1 VPAAARVRRPARALP
16 LLPVGGVALRELL
29 QPVRELLEG
38 SIDAAVILDRDRRI
52 LYYNRAYEAAC
63 RLRGRELATR
73 VAEGARCYELFAF
86 EVCESACVG
95 CRARDAGRPV
105 RVDEIRAERADGE
118 ELTFI
123 VTAVPLGEHYIVESY
138 RDVTAEMRIQRRL
151 KVLLETERRAK
162 GDLEEMVE
170 ERTRELR
177 QAQAQL
183 VLQEKMSTLGRL
195 VAGMAH
201 ELNNPIN
208 FVYGNV
214 DFLAQYFDD
223 LLSLVRAVDGH
234 ADLPPELRA
243 EIDAIKQR
251 IEFDYMVEDSHK
263 LLTSIRNGAERTAA
277 IVRDL
282 KNFSRTG
289 AGDMVDTDVIAGIET
304 TLNLIS
310 PLHRDRIVI
319 EREYQAGL
327 PKLVANAGH
336 INQVFMN
343 ILTNAAQAIS
353 GPGTIC
359 IAVAAHEDSGAPY
372 LRVAISDTG
381 AGMAPDVLEHITDP
395 FFTTKG
401 VGEGTGLG
409 LWISDSIVRAHGGQL
424 LCKSEVG
431 VGSTFTVILPLRP
444 AAR

>member
-1 VPAAARVRRPARALP
+1 M
-16 LLPVGGVALRELL
+16 
-29 QPVRELLEG
+29 RELLEG

-52 LYYNRAYEAAC
+52 VYYNRAYEAAC
-63 RLRGRELATR
+63 RLTGRELARR
-73 VAEGARCYELFAF
+73 VAEGVRCYDVFAL
-86 EVCESACVG
+86 EVCASACVG
-95 CRARDAGRPV
+95 CRARDARRPV
-105 RVDEIRAERADGE
+105 RVDEILVVRDDGE
-118 ELTFI
+118 EQTVI
-123 VTAVPLGEHYIVESY
+123 VSAVPLGEDYIVESY

-151 KVLLETERRAK
+151 KVLLEKERRAK
-162 GDLEEMVE
+162 GDLEEMME

-177 QAQAQL
+177 HAQAQL

-223 LLSLVRAVDGH
+223 LLLVVHTVDQH
-234 ADLPPELRA
+234 ESLPPDLRA
-243 EIDAIKQR
+243 ELDAVKQR
-251 IEFDYMVEDSHK
+251 IEFDYLIEDSHK

-282 KNFSRTG
+282 RNFSRTG
-289 AGDMVDTDVIAGIET
+289 AGDMVETDVIAGIET

-310 PLHRDRIVI
+310 PLHRDRIAI
-319 EREYQAGL
+319 DRDYQSGL
-327 PKLVANAGH
+327 PKLVGNAGH

-343 ILTNAAQAIS
+343 ILTNAAQAIH
-353 GPGTIC
+353 GAGTIR
-359 IAVAAHEDSGAPY
+359 IAVASGEEDDVPVM
-372 LRVAISDTG
+372 RVAISDSG
-381 AGMAPDVLEHITDP
+381 EGIAPDVRERIMDP

-409 LWISDSIVRAHGGQL
+409 LWITDSIVRAHGGKL
-424 LCKSEVG
+424 LCESEVG
-431 VGSTFTVILPLRP
+431 AGSTFTVILPLRP
-444 AAR
+444 AVNPAP

>member
-1 VPAAARVRRPARALP
+1 
-16 LLPVGGVALRELL
+16 
-29 QPVRELLEG
+29 VRELLEG
-38 SIDAAVILDRDRRI
+38 SIDAAVILDRDRRV
-52 LYYNRAYEAAC
+52 LYYNRAYEATC
-63 RLRGRELATR
+63 RLHGRELARR
-73 VAEGARCYELFAF
+73 VAQGARCYELFAL
-86 EVCESACVG
+86 EVCELACVG
-95 CRARDAGRPV
+95 CRARDARRPL
-105 RVDEIRAERADGE
+105 RVDEIRAVRGDGE

-123 VTAVPLGEHYIVESY
+123 VSAVPLGEDYIVESY

-177 QAQAQL
+177 HAQAQL

-223 LLSLVRAVDGH
+223 LLLLVRTVDQH
-234 ADLPPELRA
+234 PSLPPDLRA
-243 EIDAIKQR
+243 ELDAVKQR
-251 IEFDYMVEDSHK
+251 VEFDYLVEDSRK
-263 LLTSIRNGAERTAA
+263 LLKSIRNGAERTAT

-282 KNFSRTG
+282 RNFSRTG
-289 AGDMVDTDVIAGIET
+289 AGDMVETDVIAGIET

-310 PLHRDRIVI
+310 PLHRDRITI
-319 EREYQAGL
+319 DRDYQPGL
-327 PKLVANAGH
+327 PRLVANAGH

-343 ILTNAAQAIS
+343 ILTNAAQAIR
-353 GPGTIC
+353 GPGTIR
-359 IAVAAHEDSGAPY
+359 IAVASHEQAGVPVV
-372 LRVAISDTG
+372 RVAISDTG
-381 AGMAPDVLEHITDP
+381 EGIPHDVREHITDP

-424 LCKSEVG
+424 LCDSEVG

-444 AAR
+444 TAHPDGETEGDRSG

>member
-1 VPAAARVRRPARALP
+1 M
-16 LLPVGGVALRELL
+16 
-29 QPVRELLEG
+29 RELLESG
-38 SIDAAVILDRDRRI
+38 IDAAVILDRDRRI

-63 RLRGRELATR
+63 RLTGRELARR
-73 VAEGARCYELFAF
+73 VAEGVRCYEVFAL
-86 EVCESACVG
+86 EVCATACVG
-95 CRARDAGRPV
+95 CRARDARRPV
-105 RVDEIRAERADGE
+105 RVDEIRAVRGDGE

-123 VTAVPLGEHYIVESY
+123 VSAVPLGEDYIVESY

-151 KVLLETERRAK
+151 KVLLENERRAK
-162 GDLEEMVE
+162 GDLEEMME

-177 QAQAQL
+177 HAQAQL

-223 LLSLVRAVDGH
+223 LLLLVHTVDQH
-234 ADLPPELRA
+234 PSLPPELRA
-243 EIDAIKQR
+243 ELDAVKQR
-251 IEFDYMVEDSHK
+251 IEFDYLLEDSHK
-263 LLTSIRNGAERTAA
+263 LLKSIRNGAERTAA

-282 KNFSRTG
+282 RNFSRTG

-310 PLHRDRIVI
+310 VLHRDRIAI
-319 EREYQAGL
+319 DRDYQPGL
-327 PKLVANAGH
+327 PKLVGNAGH

-343 ILTNAAQAIS
+343 ILTNAAQAIH
-353 GPGTIC
+353 GAGTIR
-359 IAVAAHEDSGAPY
+359 IAVASGEEDGVPVM
-372 LRVAISDTG
+372 RVAISDTG
-381 AGMAPDVLEHITDP
+381 EGIAPDVRERIMDP

-409 LWISDSIVRAHGGQL
+409 LWITDSIVRAHGGKL
-424 LCKSEVG
+424 LCESEVG
-431 VGSTFTVILPLRP
+431 AGSTFTVILPLRP
-444 AAR
+444 AVNPAR

>member
-1 VPAAARVRRPARALP
+1 MPAPARVRRSAGAIP
-16 LLPVGGVALRELL
+16 LLPVGGVALRALL
-29 QPVRELLEG
+29 EPVRELLEG
-38 SIDAAVILDRDRRI
+38 SIDAAVILDRERRV
-52 LYYNRAYEAAC
+52 LYYNRAYEATC
-63 RLRGRELATR
+63 RLRGRELARR
-73 VAEGARCYELFAF
+73 VADGARCYELFSL
-86 EVCESACVG
+86 EVCASACVG
-95 CRARDAGRPV
+95 CRAREARRPL
-105 RVDEIRAERADGE
+105 RVDEIRAVRGDGE

-123 VTAVPLGEHYIVESY
+123 VSAVPLGDDYIVESY

-195 VAGMAH
+195 VAGIAH

-214 DFLAQYFDD
+214 DFLAQYVED
-223 LLSLVRAVDGH
+223 LLTLVRT
-234 ADLPPELRA
+234 ADESPDLSPALRA
-243 EIDAIKQR
+243 ELDAVKQR
-251 IEFDYMVEDSHK
+251 IEFDYLVEDSHK
-263 LLTSIRNGAERTAA
+263 LLKSIRTGAERTAA

-289 AGDMVDTDVIAGIET
+289 ASDMVETDVVSGIET

-310 PLHRDRIVI
+310 PLHRDRISI
-319 EREYQAGL
+319 ERDYQAGL
-327 PKLVANAGH
+327 PRLVANAGH
-336 INQVFMN
+336 LNQVFMN
-343 ILTNAAQAIS
+343 LLANAAQAIR
-353 GPGTIC
+353 GPGTIR
-359 IAVAAHEDSGAPY
+359 IAVTSRDEDGRPVIEVS
-372 LRVAISDTG
+372 ISDTG
-381 AGMAPDVLEHITDP
+381 EGMAPDVLERITDP

-409 LWISDSIVRAHGGQL
+409 LWITDSIVRAHGGTL
-424 LCKSEVG
+424 LCESAVG
-431 VGSTFTVILPLRP
+431 AGSTFRVILPLRP
-444 AAR
+444 RDE

>member
-1 VPAAARVRRPARALP
+1 M
-16 LLPVGGVALRELL
+16 
-29 QPVRELLEG
+29 RELLEG
-38 SIDAAVILDRDRRI
+38 SIDAAVILDRDRRV

-63 RLRGRELATR
+63 RLRGRELAAR
-73 VAEGARCYELFAF
+73 VAEGARCYELFPL

-95 CRARDAGRPV
+95 CRARDAGRAL
-105 RVDEIRAERADGE
+105 RVDEIHAGRGDGE
-118 ELTFI
+118 EMTLI
-123 VTAVPLGEHYIVESY
+123 VSAVPLGDYIVETY

-151 KVLLETERRAK
+151 KVLLDRERRAK
-162 GDLEEMVE
+162 TNLEEMVE

-177 QAQAQL
+177 QAQAHL

-214 DFLAQYFDD
+214 DFLAQYMDD
-223 LLSLVRAVDGH
+223 LLGIVRAVDQ
-234 ADLPPELRA
+234 APDLPPRVRA
-243 EIDAIKQR
+243 ELDALKQR

-263 LLTSIRNGAERTAA
+263 LLRSIRNGAERTAA

-289 AGDMVDTDVIAGIET
+289 AGDMVETDVIAGIET

-310 PLHRDRIVI
+310 PLHKGRIVI
-319 EREYQAGL
+319 ERAYEPGL

-343 ILTNAAQAIS
+343 ILTNAAQAIH
-353 GPGTIC
+353 GPGTIR
-359 IAVAAHEDSGAPY
+359 ITVTSGEAGGVGV

-381 AGMAPDVLEHITDP
+381 EGIRPDVLERITDP

-409 LWISDSIVRAHGGQL
+409 LWITDSIVRAHGGVLGCDSQ
-424 LCKSEVG
+424 VG
-431 VGSTFTVILPLRP
+431 VGSTFTVTLPLRP
-444 AAR
+444 AVQDETRPSGELA

>member
-1 VPAAARVRRPARALP
+1 VLP
-16 LLPVGGVALRELL
+16 LLE
-29 QPVRELLEG
+29 PVRELLEG
-38 SIDAAVILDRDRRI
+38 SIDAAVILDQDRRI

-63 RLRGRELATR
+63 RLRGRELASR
-73 VAEGARCYELFAF
+73 VAAGARCYEIFSL

-95 CRARDAGRPV
+95 CRAREARRPL
-105 RVDEIRAERADGE
+105 RVDEIRAVRRDGE

-123 VTAVPLGEHYIVESY
+123 VSAMPLGDDYVVETY

-151 KVLLETERRAK
+151 KVLLERERRAK
-162 GDLEEMVE
+162 VDLEEMVE

-183 VLQEKMSTLGRL
+183 VLQDKMSTLGRL

-214 DFLAQYFDD
+214 DFLAQYVDD
-223 LLSLVRAVDGH
+223 LLTLVRTVDQFAG
-234 ADLPPELRA
+234 LPPDLRA
-243 EIDAIKQR
+243 ELDRVKQR
-251 IEFDYMVEDSHK
+251 VEFDYLVEDSRK
-263 LLTSIRNGAERTAA
+263 LLKSIRNGAERTAA

-289 AGDMVDTDVIAGIET
+289 AGDMVETDVIAGIET

-310 PLHRDRIVI
+310 PLHRGRIAI
-319 EREYQAGL
+319 ERDYAAGL
-327 PKLVANAGH
+327 PRLVANAGH

-343 ILTNAAQAIS
+343 ILTNAAQAIR
-353 GPGTIC
+353 GPGTIR
-359 IAVAAHEDSGAPY
+359 IAVACAEEGGAAVMKVAVSDSGEGIPPGV
-372 LRVAISDTG
+372 R
-381 AGMAPDVLEHITDP
+381 ERITDP
-395 FFTTKG
+395 FFTTKP

-409 LWISDSIVRAHGGQL
+409 LWITDSIVRAHGGVL
-424 LCKSEVG
+424 TCESEVG
-431 VGSTFTVILPLRP
+431 VGSTFSVTLPLRP
-444 AAR
+444 AAQPAGPQRVDAP

>member
-1 VPAAARVRRPARALP
+1 VL
-16 LLPVGGVALRELL
+16 E
-29 QPVRELLEG
+29 PVRALLEG

-52 LYYNRAYEAAC
+52 LYYNRAYEAMC
-63 RLRGRELATR
+63 SLTGRELARR
-73 VAEGARCYELFAF
+73 VADGARCYEVFSL

-95 CRARDAGRPV
+95 CRARDARRAV
-105 RVDEIRAERADGE
+105 RVDEIRAVRRDGE

-123 VTAVPLGEHYIVESY
+123 VSAVPVGEDYIVESY

-151 KVLLETERRAK
+151 KVLLERERRAK
-162 GDLEEMVE
+162 TDLEEVVD

-177 QAQAQL
+177 HAQAQL

-223 LLSLVRAVDGH
+223 LLLVVHTVDKH
-234 ADLPPELRA
+234 PSVPADLRA
-243 EIDAIKQR
+243 ELDAVKQR
-251 IEFDYMVEDSHK
+251 IEFDYMLEDSHK
-263 LLTSIRNGAERTAA
+263 LLKSIRNGAERTAA

-282 KNFSRTG
+282 RNFSRTG
-289 AGDMVDTDVIAGIET
+289 AGDMVETDVIAGIET

-310 PLHRDRIVI
+310 PLHRDRITI
-319 EREYQAGL
+319 DRDYQSDL
-327 PKLVANAGH
+327 PRMVCNAGH

-343 ILTNAAQAIS
+343 ILTNAAQAIH
-353 GPGTIC
+353 GAGTIR
-359 IAVAAHEDSGAPY
+359 IAVSSGEEDDVPVM
-372 LRVAISDTG
+372 RVAISDSG
-381 AGMAPDVLEHITDP
+381 EGIAPEVRERIIDP

-409 LWISDSIVRAHGGQL
+409 LWITDSIVRAHGGKL
-424 LCKSEVG
+424 LCESEVG

-444 AAR
+444 AVTPGS

>member
-1 VPAAARVRRPARALP
+1 VPAAARVRRPARAVP
-16 LLPVGGVALRELL
+16 IIPVGGVALRELL
-29 QPVRELLEG
+29 DPVRELLEG

-52 LYYNRAYEAAC
+52 LYYNRAYEATC
-63 RLRGRELATR
+63 RLRGRELAQR
-73 VAEGARCYELFAF
+73 VAEGVRCYELFSL

-95 CRARDAGRPV
+95 CRARDARRPL
-105 RVDEIRAERADGE
+105 RVDEIRAVRSDGE

-123 VTAVPLGEHYIVESY
+123 VSAVPLGDDYIVESY

-177 QAQAQL
+177 QAQAHL

-195 VAGMAH
+195 VAGIAH

-214 DFLAQYFDD
+214 DFLAQYVDD
-223 LLSLVRAVDGH
+223 LLLLVRTADEH
-234 ADLPPELRA
+234 PDLPAPLRA
-243 EIDAIKQR
+243 ALDAVKQQ
-251 IEFDYMVEDSHK
+251 IEFDYLVDDSHK
-263 LLTSIRNGAERTAA
+263 LLKSIRNGAERTAA

-289 AGDMVDTDVIAGIET
+289 ASDMVETDVISGIET

-310 PLHRDRIVI
+310 PLHRDRVAV
-319 EREYQAGL
+319 ERDYQPGL
-327 PKLVANAGH
+327 PRLVANAGH

-343 ILTNAAQAIS
+343 LLANAAQAIR
-353 GPGTIC
+353 GTGSIR
-359 IAVAAHEDSGAPY
+359 IAVTSREDEGRPVIQVS
-372 LRVAISDTG
+372 ISDTG
-381 AGMAPDVLEHITDP
+381 EGMPPELLERITDP

-409 LWISDSIVRAHGGQL
+409 LWITDSIVRAHGGTL

-444 AAR
+444 REE

>member
-1 VPAAARVRRPARALP
+1 MLAL
-16 LLPVGGVALRELL
+16 LE
-29 QPVRELLEG
+29 PVRELLEG

-52 LYYNRAYEAAC
+52 LYYNRAYEATC
-63 RLRGRELATR
+63 SMRGRELARR
-73 VAEGARCYELFAF
+73 VEEGVRCYEVFAL
-86 EVCESACVG
+86 EVCQTACVG
-95 CRARDAGRPV
+95 CRAREAGRAL
-105 RVDEIRAERADGE
+105 RVDEIRAVRGDGE

-123 VTAVPLGEHYIVESY
+123 VSAVPLGDGYIVESY

-151 KVLLETERRAK
+151 KVLLERERRAK

-177 QAQAQL
+177 QAQAHL

-214 DFLAQYFDD
+214 DFLAQYVDD
-223 LLSLVRAVDGH
+223 LLSLVRAVD
-234 ADLPPELRA
+234 AYPSLPPDLRA
-243 EIDAIKQR
+243 ELDGIKQR
-251 IEFDYMVEDSHK
+251 IEFDYLVEDSHK
-263 LLTSIRNGAERTAA
+263 LLKSIRNGAERTAA

-289 AGDMVDTDVIAGIET
+289 AGDMVETDVIAGIET

-310 PLHRDRIVI
+310 PLHKGRITI
-319 EREYQAGL
+319 ERDYQPGL

-343 ILTNAAQAIS
+343 ILTNAAQAIR
-353 GPGTIC
+353 GAGTIR
-359 IAVAAHEDSGAPY
+359 IAVESPEVDGKPVM
-372 LRVAISDTG
+372 RVAISDTG
-381 AGMAPDVLEHITDP
+381 EGILPEVRERIRDP

-409 LWISDSIVRAHGGQL
+409 LWITDSIVRSHGGVLGFASQ
-424 LCKSEVG
+424 VG
-431 VGSTFTVILPLRP
+431 VGSTFTVTLPLRP
-444 AAR
+444 EEDRTD